1 MTNVFLHGI
10 LAKKFKKQHTFK
22 YLGKPYNFINA
33 IEANHKGFK
42 KTILDLAD
50 KGMFFEI
57 IFDGEKVNSL
67 GEMSKDGKV
76 QKIDI
81 VPCICGHGLTSFFV
95 SLAVNLVITG
105 IMYLLTPEPEGVEPQ
120 DVVASITPN
129 SFLFSTEQNTTLQ
142 GINVPLGYGRLRV
155 GSKVIGTEVFY
166 IDIEDYSMESFL
178 DYTVNVDSISPDG
191 APTKRLQLEN
201 LGFN

>member
-1 MTNVFLHGI
+1 
-10 LAKKFKKQHTFK
+10 
-22 YLGKPYNFINA
+22 
-33 IEANHKGFK
+33 
-42 KTILDLAD
+42 
-50 KGMFFEI
+50 
-57 IFDGEKVNSL
+57 
-67 GEMSKDGKV
+67 V

-95 SLAVNLVITG
+95 SLAVNLVMTG

-155 GSKVIGTEVFY
+155 GTKVVGTEISYV
-166 IDIEDYSMESFL
+166 DTEDYSMERFL
-178 DYTVNVDSISPDG
+178 VDRIGPNDYEG
-191 APTKRLQLEN
+191 APTKSLKVQN

>member
-1 MTNVFLHGI
+1 MTNIFLHGI
-10 LAKKFKKQHTFK
+10 LAKKFKKHHAFK

-42 KTILDLAD
+42 KTILNLAD

-57 IFDGEKVNSL
+57 IFDGEKVDSF
-67 GEMSKDGKV
+67 GEMSNSQKV
-76 QKIDI
+76 EKIDI

-95 SLAVNLVITG
+95 SLAVNLVMTG
-105 IMYLLTPEPEGVEPQ
+105 IMYLLTPEPEGVEPK
-120 DVVASITPN
+120 DVVATLKVN

-142 GINVPLGYGRLRV
+142 GINVPLGYGRLRI
-155 GSKVIGTEVFY
+155 GTKVIGTEISYV
-166 IDIEDYSMESFL
+166 DIEDYSMEKFL
-178 DYTVNVDSISPDG
+178 QDQVDLYSYEYEG
-191 APTKRLQLEN
+191 ADSKYQKVVN

>member
-1 MTNVFLHGI
+1 MTNIFLHGI

-42 KTILDLAD
+42 KTVLDLAD

-57 IFDGEKVNSL
+57 IFDGEKVDSF
-67 GEMSKDGKV
+67 GEMSRSQKV
-76 QKIDI
+76 EKIDI
-81 VPCICGHGLTSFFV
+81 VPCICGHGLTAFFV
-95 SLAVNLVITG
+95 SLAVNLVMTG
-105 IMYLLTPEPEGVEPQ
+105 IMYLLTPEPDGVEPK
-120 DVVASITPN
+120 DVVATLKVN

-142 GINVPLGYGRLRV
+142 GINVPLGYGRLRI
-155 GSKVIGTEVFY
+155 GTKVIGTEISYV
-166 IDIEDYSMESFL
+166 DIEDYSMEKFL
-178 DYTVNVDSISPDG
+178 QDQVDLYSSEYEG
-191 APTKRLQLEN
+191 APSKYQKVVN